1 MEDDYKK
8 KIIEL
13 VNSID
18 NKEFIQFLYNLII
31 SLKKKW
37 GV

>member
-1 MEDDYKK
+1 MEEDYKK

-13 VNSID
+13 VNAID
-18 NKEFIQFLYNLII
+18 NKEFIQFIYKLII

-37 GV
+37 DV